1 MEFYKPRKVQSIEK
15 EDTKFSL
22 LGKVQEVGEGFFI
35 LIDETGKVK
44 INSNFKVEKGSLIR
58 VFCTKFDEEII
69 ADFIQN
75 MDGLDWELW
84 RKVESLY
91 LRLL

>member
-1 MEFYKPRKVQSIEK
+1 MEFYKPRKANSIEK
-15 EDTKFSL
+15 EDTKFFL
-22 LGKVQEVGEGFFI
+22 LGKVQEVGDGFFI
-35 LIDETGKVK
+35 LLDETGKVK
-44 INSNFKVEKGSLIR
+44 INSSFKVEKGSLIK
-58 VFCTKFDEEII
+58 VFCSKFDEEIV

-84 RKVESLY
+84 KKAESLY